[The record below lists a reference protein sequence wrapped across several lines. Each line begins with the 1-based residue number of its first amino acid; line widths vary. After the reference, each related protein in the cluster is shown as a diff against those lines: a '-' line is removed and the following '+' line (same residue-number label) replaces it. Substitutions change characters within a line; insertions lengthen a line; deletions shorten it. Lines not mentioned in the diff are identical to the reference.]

1 MAWVAV
7 DFDGKEYIYASEP
20 TRSEECR
27 CWQVD
32 SWKTSLDIVELQNGS
47 IKKLIGKEL
56 SFTDE
61 PVELKEE

>member
-20 TRSEECR
+20 TRSEEYR

-32 SWKTSLDIVELQNGS
+32 SWKTSLDIVELPKGS
-47 IKKLIGKEL
+47 IQKLIGREL
-56 SFTDE
+56 SWYNDA
-61 PVELKEE
+61 VELK

>member
-32 SWKTSLDIVELQNGS
+32 SWKTSLDIVELPKGS
-47 IKKLIGKEL
+47 IQKLIGREL
-56 SFTDE
+56 SWYDDA
-61 PVELKEE
+61 VELK